1 MSQPSVRGRVRF
13 LSLAAVLAGGSLFG
27 SKCDVRLHD
36 AVFDAGRQTIL
47 SIFDPARVAEFFNGQ
62 NDEQP

>member
-1 MSQPSVRGRVRF
+1 MAARKTRRNAR
-13 LSLAAVLAGGSLFG
+13 SLALAAMLGGGTLLG

-47 SIFDPARVAEFFNGQ
+47 SIFDPARIAEWFETNGE
-62 NDEQP
+62 DQP